1 MRPMGSHEGFSSN
14 KAPLFDGTNYI
25 FWKFRMQTY
34 LCSLGY
40 DIWESVRVGY
50 IPLPSTSSLDVA
62 AKKAFENDSKAKNAL
77 MCGLKDNEL
86 VKLMNCKMAK
96 EIWEKLQGIHEGDEK
111 IKEAKLQTH

>member
-50 IPLPSTSSLDVA
+50 IPLPSTSSLDVV
-62 AKKAFENDSKAKNAL
+62 AKKAFENDSKANL
-77 MCGLKDNEL
+77 LK
-86 VKLMNCKMAK
+86 
-96 EIWEKLQGIHEGDEK
+96 
-111 IKEAKLQTH
+111 